1 MNTALN
7 RGLVQYSPEMESIDT
22 FAGELPTAVAQ
33 RFAPNAETFNEG
45 LVMEFAAE
53 LLEASS
59 DTAFAETLG
68 RLISRAGQAA
78 SRALDLSTTQALQAK
93 LLRLAKNAL
102 PFAGRALGTLPAA
115 PSSMPPAAATPAAN
129 PMARAAQ
136 AFGLEL
142 EGLSPED
149 KEFELTKSFVRLA
162 VDAVR
167 HAASLPDSLPPQRVA
182 TRAATEAARHWAP
195 ALLRNGAARRNS
207 FQVPNSERA
216 GVRNFNAVT
225 YRKEPTMHDID
236 RTQLEYSNEQFEF
249 GESEWS
255 PEGGTFSESEQMELA
270 TELLSVSNEGEFDR
284 FLGDLVGRATKAVGN
299 FARSSAGQ
307 AVGGVLKG
315 VAKKALPLAGS
326 AIGSYFGG
334 PLGAKIGS
342 GIANAAS
349 SALGLEGEMAGEDRE
364 FEGAKQFVKIAG
376 QTAATAAAAPP
387 GSNPRAVAQQAAMTA
402 AMQHAP
408 GLLAG
413 GATSP
418 AAPPTAGSA
427 TGGAR
432 SGRWLR
438 RGTKIVLYGV

>member
-1 MNTALN
+1 MNAATN
-7 RGLVQYSPEMESIDT
+7 NQRLVQYSPEMESIDAL
-22 FAGELPTAVAQ
+22 AGALPSTVAHQ
-33 RFAPNAETFNEG
+33 YSANAETFNEG

-53 LLEASS
+53 LLEATS
-59 DTAFAETLG
+59 DRAFAETLE

-78 SRALDLSTTQALQAK
+78 LRKLGPATAQALQCK
-93 LLRLAKNAL
+93 LLGLAKNAL
-102 PFAGRALGTLPAA
+102 PFAARALGVPRQA
-115 PSSMPPAAATPAAN
+115 PSSTSPAATAPAAAN
-129 PMARAAQ
+129 PIARAAQ
-136 AFGLEL
+136 VFGLEL

-149 KEFELTKSFVRLA
+149 KEFELTRSFVRLA

-167 HAASLPDSLPPQRVA
+167 HAASLPDSLPPQTTA
-182 TRAATEAARHWAP
+182 LRAATEAARHWAP
-195 ALLRNGAARRNS
+195 ALLRNGAAHRS
-207 FQVPNSERA
+207 PFQVPNGERA

-225 YRKEPTMHDID
+225 HRKEPTMHDID

-255 PEGGTFSESEQMELA
+255 PEGTFSESEQMELA
-270 TELLSVSNEGEFDR
+270 SELLSVSNEGEFDR
-284 FLGDLVGRATKAVGN
+284 FLGDLVSRATKAVGS

-315 VAKKALPLAGS
+315 VAKKALPLAGT
-326 AIGSYFGG
+326 AIGTYFGG

-413 GATSP
+413 GAPAP
-418 AAPPTAGSA
+418 AAGAAPGGA
-427 TGGAR
+427 TGAR